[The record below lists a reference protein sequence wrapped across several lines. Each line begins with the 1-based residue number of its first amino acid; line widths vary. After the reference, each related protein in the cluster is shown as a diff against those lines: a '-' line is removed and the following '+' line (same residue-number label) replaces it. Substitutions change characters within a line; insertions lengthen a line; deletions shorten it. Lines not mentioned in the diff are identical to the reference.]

1 MKKAFT
7 LAETLITLGIIGVV
21 AVITI
26 PGLITKHRAN
36 KLRTQ
41 LLRANAI
48 IQQAAMRMKADELN
62 LDEVINKGDYKTIQ
76 SYFKNGGCK
85 LPTNGATAKYKNYSG
100 ELDTNRAAASKLLY
114 PYCLFDGMVLWIG
127 IINTSNEGEWEKT
140 NNSLLAIDINGWG
153 NKPDRYGH
161 DIFFWAYN
169 PDTQMLVPIGDND
182 YFKAG
187 NFYQYCPGNNLW
199 AEQGIGCTHKA
210 INDKSYFMKLP
221 K

>member
-1 MKKAFT
+1 M
-7 LAETLITLGIIGVV
+7 
-21 AVITI
+21 TI
-26 PGLITKHRAN
+26 PGLITKHKAN

-62 LDEVINKGDYKTIQ
+62 IDEIVNKRDYKTIQ

-85 LPTNGATAKYKNYSG
+85 LPTSGATAKYKNYSG
-100 ELDTNRAAASKLLY
+100 ELDTNHAAASQLLH

-187 NFYQYCPGNNLW
+187 NSRIAYNHTNTGSAVWWWCRSPHYYATNYFRCVWTDGYGSNGNAYYSAGVRPGF
-199 AEQGIGCTHKA
+199 
-210 INDKSYFMKLP
+210 SV
-221 K
+221 